1 MYKIEA
7 RERSNNFY
15 RGVYFVVSIFDYVL
29 FLIVMVLFVVLD
41 GAVSVA
47 DNTITNQ
54 NSRSDIKSVGLD
66 IYKING
72 LLFDDKLF
80 N

>member
-1 MYKIEA
+1 LYKIEA
-7 RERSNNFY
+7 RERSNNFC